1 MRVPG
6 LRLFGRS
13 SETGLGPIGFDLGCE
28 QLHMLQLEREH
39 ESLRV
44 RAAASRPYP
53 GGRDAILSA
62 PAGLKSLVAE
72 ALRSQP
78 FRGRK
83 VVTVIPGDVVK
94 LMVLNYELAPQQS
107 EPELILSLV
116 KERIKEPLDEW
127 VVDYHPIRPSH
138 EKQSELSAL
147 VAMAREDVVVKY
159 LELLRMA
166 GLEVEALEIPP
177 VAIRRL
183 VTRLALRDFEE
194 DVMILHFGRDRSH
207 LTVLWG
213 RRLILYRE
221 LEFGEDRAV
230 EQVAKSLDL
239 PQESAASLL
248 LDFGV
253 FPDAPGAGLD
263 RASAEICETV
273 MEILTP
279 AFAAVAEQIGN
290 ALIYT
295 ASRTRGASV
304 DLIYLV
310 GSIARWP
317 GIDQLISSLA
327 AIPVRILD
335 PLQAIT
341 ARPDARLPDAG
352 ESAPGIVL
360 AASLALRGFGDGE

>member
-1 MRVPG
+1 MEWT
-6 LRLFGRS
+6 S
-13 SETGLGPIGFDLGCE
+13 
-28 QLHMLQLEREH
+28 
-39 ESLRV
+39 
-44 RAAASRPYP
+44 
-53 GGRDAILSA
+53 
-62 PAGLKSLVAE
+62 
-72 ALRSQP
+72 
-78 FRGRK
+78 
-83 VVTVIPGDVVK
+83 K
-94 LMVLNYELAPQQS
+94 L
-107 EPELILSLV
+107 
-116 KERIKEPLDEW
+116 
-127 VVDYHPIRPSH
+127 
-138 EKQSELSAL
+138 
-147 VAMAREDVVVKY
+147 
-159 LELLRMA
+159 
-166 GLEVEALEIPP
+166 LEVETLEIPP

-221 LEFGEDRAV
+221 IEFGEHRAV

-263 RASAEICETV
+263 RASSEICETV

-279 AFAAVAEQIGN
+279 GFAAVAEQIGN

-341 ARPDARLPDAG
+341 GRPDTRLPDGG
-352 ESAPGIVL
+352 ESAPSIVL